1 MRWKIALILLVLL
14 AALYLYKTSQI
25 KNAFDEMYYDKV
37 PSFFGGYSPA
47 SFKGTRILG
56 PLSDGVR
63 FMAEDSIYE
72 SVNSDYLK
80 SNEVY
85 NLYFYKDEA
94 RIVLSF
100 NKFIAAK
107 TNVRVKYEYGVNE
120 RKISEYPI
128 IVITEGSN
136 GRSKV
141 IRGHT
146 DVTEFLKKRGIT
158 ERTIEEYRHY
168 MLYDTLLANW
178 FKENKGK
185 SKFDLNNIG
194 ELTIVKE

>member
-1 MRWKIALILLVLL
+1 MRWKVALILLVLV

-47 SFKGTRILG
+47 SFKGTRILE
-56 PLSDGVR
+56 PLDNMAR
-63 FMAEDSIYE
+63 YIAEDHISEGY
-72 SVNSDYLK
+72 NSSYLK
-80 SNEVY
+80 ENEVY
-85 NLYFYKDEA
+85 NIYFYRGTKK
-94 RIVLSF
+94 IVLSL
-100 NKFIAAK
+100 NKLIDER
-107 TNVRVKYEYGVNE
+107 TNLRVKCEYNVKNRE
-120 RKISEYPI
+120 MSQLPVT
-128 IVITEGSN
+128 VITENSN
-136 GRSKV
+136 GESIV
-141 IRGHT
+141 IEGHT
-146 DVTEFLKKRGIT
+146 RVIDFLKKHGIT

-194 ELTIVKE
+194 ELTIVKD